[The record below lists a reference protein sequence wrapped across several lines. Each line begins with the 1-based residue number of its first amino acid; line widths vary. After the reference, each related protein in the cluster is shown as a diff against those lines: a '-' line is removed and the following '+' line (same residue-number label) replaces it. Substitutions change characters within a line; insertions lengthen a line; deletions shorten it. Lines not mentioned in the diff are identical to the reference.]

1 MNPENS
7 EATSSNQAN
16 PPVDYGHFQ
25 PNLPYLN
32 EYQRFLPYHNIP
44 IRPLINF
51 YPFTMPIPTQPYYF
65 PSPLG
70 NHMAFARMSLGRSNF
85 LPHFQGV
92 QYPHFTLQGHN
103 LVASGLGNFSQAQR
117 MLPNGNCSFVGFPPP
132 QTEPLDLRTTS
143 NSETTSTSNFS
154 VENLLRNSNNTLGD
168 SNPLQTEHCVAPIA
182 TRDTSAISLP
192 TEQPL
197 TSRLINSSN
206 AQEMLPSNDSSFVAL
221 SLRQTKPLHLRA
233 QQCAS
238 YVSANHSSTLSLPTS
253 SKSNPSFKAVRSST
267 INRCKVC
274 KKHSNGWHY
283 GVRTCEACKQFF
295 LRSTKEKR
303 VYTCI
308 NDSKKCLVND
318 KGRFGCRKCRFK
330 SCLTN
335 GMNIYLVRE
344 DRTRGGRTN
353 WKPYHYSPSQITE
366 ILKGKL

>member
-1 MNPENS
+1 
-7 EATSSNQAN
+7 
-16 PPVDYGHFQ
+16 
-25 PNLPYLN
+25 
-32 EYQRFLPYHNIP
+32 
-44 IRPLINF
+44 
-51 YPFTMPIPTQPYYF
+51 
-65 PSPLG
+65 
-70 NHMAFARMSLGRSNF
+70 
-85 LPHFQGV
+85 
-92 QYPHFTLQGHN
+92 
-103 LVASGLGNFSQAQR
+103 
-117 MLPNGNCSFVGFPPP
+117 MLPSNDSSFVALSPQ
-132 QTEPLDLRTTS
+132 QTEPSDLRTTS
-143 NSETTSTSNFS
+143 VAEKSSTSNFS

-168 SNPLQTEHCVAPIA
+168 SNPLQTEHCVVPIA
-182 TRDTSAISLP
+182 AGDTSAISLP

-197 TSRLINSSN
+197 TSRLINFSN

-233 QQCAS
+233 QQCTS
-238 YVSANHSSTLSLPTS
+238 HVSANHSSTLSLPTS

-274 KKHSNGWHY
+274 KKRSNGWHY